1 MWPRNAN
8 RFSWNFIEAL
18 LLPLLYQKTYLT
30 AFQASLPQPSNR
42 CVRSKQQTQ
51 NLTRSADWLASFPGS
66 PRARTKNR
74 KERGEPGKIYHVR
87 NVTGRE
93 DLIARGRIKPQH
105 SVRPL
110 VMQVSFPGRWRFCYT
125 ICKFR
130 KSLWSSFW
138 RPWRQ
143 TKKTP
148 LQRREWWTPKL
159 TVDQISWSTDGE
171 DSCISDMARQRLW

>member
-1 MWPRNAN
+1 MCR
-8 RFSWNFIEAL
+8 R
-18 LLPLLYQKTYLT
+18 
-30 AFQASLPQPSNR
+30 
-42 CVRSKQQTQ
+42 V
-51 NLTRSADWLASFPGS
+51 LAPFPGS

-74 KERGEPGKIYHVR
+74 KERGEPGKIYHMR

-93 DLIARGRIKPQH
+93 DLIARGQIKPQH

-110 VMQVSFPGRWRFCYT
+110 VMQVSSWEDGAFCYT

-143 TKKTP
+143 MKKTRCNGVNDG
-148 LQRREWWTPKL
+148 RRRPDILEQWWRRL
-159 TVDQISWSTDGE
+159 MHMDAEVD
-171 DSCISDMARQRLW
+171 CRSDILEQWWRRLMHIWHGTARIVVSKKIIF